1 MKHSNIAGVLG
12 LILMMALVLP
22 AAAAEQRP
30 FRGMLT
36 GAAAGA
42 EPRCGDSGLT
52 LGFVISGV
60 ASHLGRFTGSG
71 TNCTEPTLGTSAV
84 GIWDG
89 IVVLEAA
96 DGSTLTLSYDGTQAA
111 PVAGAA
117 AYAHTDTVVSGT
129 GRFANATGELAV
141 TGSVD
146 FGAPQVTITGTVSGW
161 LDY

>member
-1 MKHSNIAGVLG
+1 MKHLNLAGPLG
-12 LILMMALVLP
+12 LMLTLALALP
-22 AAAAEQRP
+22 ASAAAERP
-30 FRGMLT
+30 FGAEFT
-36 GAAAGA
+36 GAAAPA
-42 EPRCGDSGLT
+42 APRCGEGALT

-96 DGSTLTLSYDGTQAA
+96 DGSTLTLTYDGMQAA

-117 AYAHTDTVVSGT
+117 GYTHSDTVVSGT
-129 GRFANATGELAV
+129 GRFADATGELTV

-146 FGAPQVTITGTVSGW
+146 FAGPQVTITGTVSGW